1 MTLLPVSLIGIALT
15 STAAIIN
22 MAMLWLVLWQG
33 GREPRNLPLVIYTAL
48 ALFWSANVM
57 LVYISVVLGTN
68 PKPFVFGNGLAIGT
82 SSMVVLWTVAIRTN
96 QLHRWRLRMA
106 VVLWAGLMVLY
117 AVLFPREQ
125 VIINI
130 RATEIGSIA
139 YDFTAVGYAVFA
151 YGYFFY
157 LWATYWAWRY
167 SEGSLLRLNTAIM
180 LVALVSILLP
190 LTSPYPVGAV
200 AFTLTA
206 FLLTQAHLRQELFEP
221 LVQLNQKMS
230 EVNAQLAHNESNLR
244 SLIDARQDA
253 IWSADTHYRIVTHN
267 PFFALAFK
275 VAYGVEKGVG
285 DDLFSG
291 VAPEGQAVWRPLYE
305 RVFKGERVVEE
316 VKLWAGGKWRV
327 YEVSLNPIYNHE
339 QEITGFT
346 GLTRDITERYEYA
359 QALQAAKEE
368 AEEANQAKSTFLANI
383 SHELRTPLNAIM
395 GYSELLRED
404 AEADGLGAYVA
415 DLTKIQSAA
424 SLLLSLINDVLDI
437 SKIEAGRMEVHWGEV
452 DMNHTIEQIV
462 ATLTPL
468 VQRNENEL
476 VVHYQP
482 NLGRIWADE
491 LKLKQIVTNLLNN
504 ASKFTHAGQ
513 ITLRVGQEG
522 EVVWVEVADTGIG
535 LTAAQME
542 KIFRP
547 FVQADSSTTRKYG
560 GTGLGLAISR
570 HYAQMMGGDIEVRSE
585 LGRGATFT
593 LRLPCRK
600 YEVESMK
607 HEA

>member
-15 STAAIIN
+15 STAAIVN
-22 MAMLWLVLWQG
+22 VAMLWLVFWQG
-33 GREPRNLPLVIYTAL
+33 WREPRNQQLLTYLAL
-48 ALFWSANVM
+48 ALFWSGNVG
-57 LVYISVVLGTN
+57 LIYISVVLGTN

-82 SSMVVLWTVAIRTN
+82 ASMVVLWTVAIRTK
-96 QLHRWRLRMA
+96 RLQSRRFRAA

-117 AVLFPREQ
+117 VALFPREQ

-151 YGYFFY
+151 YGYFFF

-167 SEGSLLRLNTAIM
+167 GKGALLRLNTTIM
-180 LVALVSILLP
+180 LVALISILLP
-190 LTSPYPVGAV
+190 RTGPYPVGAV

-206 FLLTQAHLRQELFEP
+206 FLFTQAHLRQELFEP

-230 EVNAQLAHNESNLR
+230 VANEQLAHNQSNLR
-244 SLIDARQDA
+244 SLIDARQEA
-253 IWSADTHYRIVTHN
+253 IWSADTRYRLLTHN
-267 PFFALAFK
+267 PFFAFAFK
-275 VAYGVEKGVG
+275 VTYGVKKQVG

-291 VAPEGQAVWRPLYE
+291 MTPEGQAVWRPLYD
-305 RVFKGERVVEE
+305 RALRGERVQEE
-316 VKLWAGGKWRV
+316 MKLFMGGQWRV
-327 YEVSLNPIYNHE
+327 YDVSLNPIYNHD

-346 GLTRDITERYEYA
+346 GLTRDVTERYEYA

-368 AEEANQAKSTFLANI
+368 AEEANQAKSAFLANI

-404 AEADGLGAYVA
+404 AEADGLGAYAA

-570 HYAQMMGGDIEVRSE
+570 HYAQMMGGDIGVRSE

-593 LRLPCRK
+593 LRLPLRRD
-600 YEVESMK
+600 MP
-607 HEA
+607 AGG

>member
-15 STAAIIN
+15 STAAIVN
-22 MAMLWLVLWQG
+22 VAMLWLVFWQG
-33 GREPRNLPLVIYTAL
+33 WREPRNQQLLTYLAL
-48 ALFWSANVM
+48 ALFWSGNVG
-57 LVYISVVLGTN
+57 LIYISVVLGTN

-96 QLHRWRLRMA
+96 RLQSRRFRAA
-106 VVLWAGLMVLY
+106 VVLWVCLMALY
-117 AVLFPREQ
+117 AILFPREQ

-151 YGYFFY
+151 YGYFFF
-157 LWATYWAWRY
+157 LWATYWSWRY
-167 SEGSLLRLNTAIM
+167 SEGTLLRLSTAIM
-180 LVALVSILLP
+180 LVALVLILVP

-206 FLLTQAHLRQELFEP
+206 FLFTQAHLRQELFEP

-230 EVNAQLAHNESNLR
+230 VANEQLAHNESNLR
-244 SLIDARQDA
+244 SLIDARQEA
-253 IWSADTHYRIVTHN
+253 IWSADTRYRLLTHN
-267 PFFALAFK
+267 PFFAFAIK
-275 VAYGVEKGVG
+275 VTYGVEKQVG

-291 VAPEGQAVWRPLYE
+291 VAPEGQAVWRPLYD
-305 RVFKGERVVEE
+305 RALRGERVQEE
-316 VKLWAGGKWRV
+316 MKLFMGGQWRV
-327 YEVSLNPIYNHE
+327 YDVALNPIYNHD

-346 GLTRDITERYEYA
+346 GLTRDVTERYEYA

-368 AEEANQAKSTFLANI
+368 AEEANQAKSAFLANI

-404 AEADGLGAYVA
+404 AEADGLGAYAA

-452 DMNHTIEQIV
+452 DMKHTIEQIV
-462 ATLTPL
+462 ATMTPL
-468 VQRNENEL
+468 MQRNENEL

-513 ITLRVGQEG
+513 ITLRVGQEE

-570 HYAQMMGGDIEVRSE
+570 HYAQMMGGDIGVRSE
-585 LGRGATFT
+585 LGQGATFT
-593 LRLPCRK
+593 LRLPLRRD
-600 YEVESMK
+600 MP
-607 HEA
+607 AGG